1 MVTCGSVDDGKST
14 LIGRLLWE
22 SRQLYDD
29 QLEALLADSRQYG
42 TRDGALDFALLVDG
56 LAAER
61 EQGITI
67 DVAYR
72 FFATARRRFILA
84 DAPGHAQ
91 YTRNMVTGAS
101 TADVA
106 VLLVDAR
113 AGLLAQTRR
122 HAVLV
127 HLLGIRHVVLAV
139 NKMDLVGFDH
149 ETHAAVVASFEA
161 FARPLAFASVAAIP
175 VSALQGDNIVERSA
189 RTPWYAGPAL
199 LEYLDDLE
207 VTRPDNAEWV
217 LPVQWVARSEPGFR
231 GLAGTVASGTVRPG
245 DEVRVAASGHTA
257 RVAEIVAPDGPLD
270 MACAG
275 DAVTLRLDRDLDVS
289 RGDVLSLAGDR
300 LPVADRID
308 ATVVWMHEEPAR
320 PGDTYDLKLA
330 SQWSPASLA
339 AIHHRVDPDTL
350 AHEAASRLE
359 ANEIALCTL
368 ALARSLACNT
378 YAQGVELGSFILVDR
393 FTRATVAAGMVRG
406 VPQASPNVRRQPLS
420 IVRADRESRHG
431 HPAKVVWLTGLS
443 GAGKSTLANA
453 LEVALHERG
462 LRTYVLDGDNVRHGL
477 NRDLGFSD
485 TDRVENIRR
494 IAEVA
499 ALMMDAGL
507 VVIAACISPFRRDR
521 EMARDLVGPDRFLEV
536 HVSTSLQ
543 VCEQRDPKGLYRR
556 ARAGEIPDMTGIGS
570 PYEVPE
576 HPAFVADA
584 GAVALPRLVE
594 QLVAL
599 LVR

>member
-1 MVTCGSVDDGKST
+1 MSSWQDAIHRARAHSPFLALALDRQPALEHLLAASKGKGLVLVGT
-14 LIGRLLWE
+14 EQPPAVQALGWAIDERLGNLGRTTAFSEPLRP
-22 SRQLYDD
+22 SPPPDRT
-29 QLEALLADSRQYG
+29 LEALVADMQAGRVQMLAI
-42 TRDGALDFALLVDG
+42 LDANPV
-56 LAAER
+56 
-61 EQGITI
+61 
-67 DVAYR
+67 Y
-72 FFATARRRFILA
+72 
-84 DAPGHAQ
+84 
-91 YTRNMVTGAS
+91 AS
-101 TADVA
+101 PS
-106 VLLVDAR
+106 
-113 AGLLAQTRR
+113 GQ
-122 HAVLV
+122 
-127 HLLGIRHVVLAV
+127 
-139 NKMDLVGFDH
+139 
-149 ETHAAVVASFEA
+149 A
-161 FARPLAFASVAAIP
+161 FARALAFASVTAIP

-189 RTPWYAGPAL
+189 RTPWYPGPAL
-199 LEYLDDLE
+199 LEYLDTVQVARHDSSQWLF
-207 VTRPDNAEWV
+207 
-217 LPVQWVARSEPGFR
+217 PVQWVARSEPGFR

-245 DEVRVAASGHTA
+245 DEVRVAASGNTA
-257 RVAEIVAPDGPLD
+257 RVAGIVAPDGPLD
-270 MACAG
+270 MARAG
-275 DAVTLRLDRDLDVS
+275 DAVTLRLDRDVDVS
-289 RGDVLSLAGDR
+289 RGDVLSLAGNR
-300 LPVADRID
+300 LPLADRID
-308 ATVVWMHEEPAR
+308 ATLVWMDEEAAR
-320 PGDTYDLKLA
+320 TGGTYDLKLA
-330 SQWSPASLA
+330 SQWSPASLVR
-339 AIHHRVDPDTL
+339 IHHRIDPETL

-368 ALARSLACNT
+368 ALARPLVCNA

-485 TDRVENIRR
+485 ADRVENIRR
-494 IAEVA
+494 IAEAA

-507 VVIAACISPFRRDR
+507 VVIVACISPFRRDR
-521 EMARDLVGPDRFLEV
+521 EMARALVSPDRFLEV

-543 VCEQRDPKGLYRR
+543 VCEQRDTKGLYRR

-576 HPAFVADA
+576 QPAFVADA

-594 QLVAL
+594 QLVP
-599 LVR
+599 LVAR